1 MQGVIKFIQKII
13 AKRIDKR
20 EVRLYNKRE
29 LHYKE
34 VEIMNPMASIR
45 AERGESQYEAAA
57 RIGIAQ
63 STYAQIEIGSRRPS
77 VDTAKLIA
85 KEMGFEWTVFFEDG
99 DGREKEEKA

>member
-13 AKRIDKR
+13 ANRIDKR
-20 EVRLYNKRE
+20 EMRLYNKRE

-77 VDTAKLIA
+77 VDTAKAIGR
-85 KEMGFEWTVFFEDG
+85 EMGFDWTVFFEDG
-99 DGREKEEKA
+99 DEREAGRS